1 MAAAADVACSG
12 GKPGATSSGGAGA
25 SKQPKRGGL
34 LRYPGGSGVGSY
46 DIEGYGFDPASQLQF
61 FAKAYTLFYERL
73 LAYNVRTRALE
84 PELAQK
90 WEQPSQTEYVFH
102 LQPGVKWQ
110 NKPPLNG
117 RALTA
122 EDILY
127 SLGRVRSDDPHF
139 LYRSLLE
146 GVEKIDA
153 PDPATIRVA
162 LKSPDVVMLQKLAI
176 ENMSVVSR
184 ELIEKDP
191 KLGTAETAVGTGPFM
206 MKSMT
211 QSVSAEYV
219 RNPDYWKPG
228 LPYLDGIRTQKF
240 ADLLSAWSAFLAN
253 QADMA
258 LIPGSEVKGY
268 IAQQGPGYQADW
280 YADDSPGGVFGPNVR
295 MRPMNDLRVPRALRL
310 LLDHDELVKSWA
322 EVQYGRGAYGS
333 IFPTALSAWDLT
345 PDEYRTHLEWKQ
357 PKDDAA
363 KEAITLLNAAG
374 YTKEKPLT
382 FTYFANALNPAI
394 PPAAQLMQAQW
405 KRLSQGAV
413 DPQLQLDSS
422 GAGQQRLASRSFT
435 IELIGTS
442 TGVVDPDS
450 WLSSMFRS
458 GGSLNYMGWSDPQ
471 SDAMIDKQR
480 TIFDETQRRAAVKE
494 LVLYMIDHSP
504 STITANRLFLQGL
517 KPKVQGHAPE
527 YFLNG
532 RQYQN
537 IWFSE

>member
-1 MAAAADVACSG
+1 MVGAATVACSG
-12 GKPGATSSGGAGA
+12 GKPSGSSNSGARAA
-25 SKQPKRGGL
+25 KQPKRGGL
-34 LRYPGGSGVGSY
+34 LTYPGGSGVGSY
-46 DIEGYGFDPASQLQF
+46 DIEGYGFDPASQLEF

-73 LAYNVRTRALE
+73 LAYNVRTRVLE

-110 NKPPLNG
+110 NKPPVNG
-117 RALTA
+117 RTLTA

-146 GVEKIDA
+146 GVDKLDA
-153 PDPATIRVA
+153 PDPATIRVT
-162 LKSPDVVMLQKLAI
+162 LKSPDVVMLSKLAI
-176 ENMSVVSR
+176 ENMSVVAH

-191 KLGTAETAVGTGPFM
+191 KLGTAETAVGTGPFV
-206 MKSMT
+206 MKSMSP
-211 QSVSAEYV
+211 SVGAEYV

-228 LPYLDGIRTQKF
+228 LPYLDGVRTQKF
-240 ADLLSAWSAFLAN
+240 ADLLSAWSAFRAK
-253 QADMA
+253 QVDMA

-268 IAQQGPGYQADW
+268 VAQQGSGYQPDW
-280 YADDSPGGVFGPNVR
+280 YADDSPGGVVGPNVR
-295 MRPMNDLRVPRALRL
+295 TAPMNDARVTRALRL

-333 IFPTALSAWDLT
+333 IFPTALTAWDLT

-363 KEAITLLNAAG
+363 KEAISMLNAAG
-374 YTKEKPLT
+374 YTKDKPLT

-450 WLSSMFRS
+450 WLSSMFHS

-471 SDAMIDKQR
+471 ADAMIDKQR
-480 TIFDETQRRAAVKE
+480 TIFDEAQRRAAVKE

-504 STITANRLFLQGL
+504 STITANRFFLQGL
-517 KPKVQGHAPE
+517 KPRVQDHAPE

-532 RQYQN
+532 RQYQT